1 MKTQIVNID
10 PHDDYGSIRD
20 KLLWTKS
27 TRVILVWPGRGDVF
41 SSRLDLVLLKRLG
54 QQLNFALGLL
64 TFDPRVIAHAIDLSI
79 PVFKDLENISE
90 SSWDVWQTD
99 KEVPTSERPRLDTAR
114 PERKTEAITTSQK
127 PLIRFLILL
136 LPITVFIFALVLLLP
151 SADITLQ
158 PVTLRE
164 LETLSFTLDR
174 GSATSKLLL
183 PHESRELEVQGE
195 LRIPTSGRSSTPDQV
210 AQGQVMFTNL
220 TDEAITIPEATSVRS
235 SNIETIYYRTDRT
248 VQLAAGEGE
257 QVMVRVTAASN
268 GPDSN
273 LPEAAIDTV
282 DGILG
287 LSLSVTNPEA
297 LSGGSLRSR
306 SAVSAADVKEIKDAL
321 ERQLKLDSFSQMHE
335 TLLPQE
341 ALLDST
347 FQIREILEAEYDA
360 DVGDVADSLNLN
372 LTLWITIS
380 VIDLQEVQQIA
391 ANQLMKDLAPGY
403 VFAPGSPEVATLHD
417 NIDPG
422 TGVVWVD
429 VDFTVRSYLD
439 LDTQKVKQLALGNVP
454 DEFTTQLRNTYAGD
468 LAPKIQISPT
478 WWPRLPFF
486 THQIDVHLSLGE
498 AQ

>member
-41 SSRLDLVLLKRLG
+41 TSRLDIVLLKRLG

-79 PVFKDLENISE
+79 PVFEDLENIPE
-90 SSWDVWQTD
+90 SSWDIWQAD
-99 KEVPTSERPRLDTAR
+99 KEIPTLERPHQSTAR
-114 PERKTEAITTSQK
+114 PERKAEVFASSQK
-127 PLIRFLILL
+127 PFIRFLILL
-136 LPITVFIFALVLLLP
+136 LPIMVFICALVLLLP

-164 LETLSFTLDR
+164 LETISFTLDH
-174 GSATSKLLL
+174 GTVTSELPL
-183 PHESRELEVQGE
+183 PHELRELEVQGE
-195 LRIPTSGRSSTPDQV
+195 LRIPTSGRISSPDQA
-210 AQGQVMFTNL
+210 AQGQVLFTNL
-220 TDEAITIPEATSVRS
+220 TDETITIPEATSVRS
-235 SNIETIYYRTDRT
+235 SDIDAIYFRTDRT

-257 QVMVRVTAASN
+257 QVMVRVTAAST

-282 DGILG
+282 DGTLG

-321 ERQLKLDSFSQMHE
+321 ERQLKLEAFSQLAE

-372 LTLWITIS
+372 LTLLIAIS

-391 ANQLMKDLAPGY
+391 ADHLIIDLAPGY
-403 VFAPGSPEVATLHD
+403 VFAPGSPEVDTLRD
-417 NIDPG
+417 SIDPV
-422 TGVVWVD
+422 TGEVWVE
-429 VDFTVRSYLD
+429 VDLTVRSFLNV
-439 LDTQKVKQLALGNVP
+439 DTQQVKQIALGNVP
-454 DEFTTQLRNTYAGD
+454 DEFTTQLRNAYPRD
-468 LAPKIQISPT
+468 LAPEIRMNPT

-486 THQIDVHLSLGE
+486 TYQIDVYLNLGE